1 MMRARLWSR
10 TLWRVNAI
18 VVLMAGL
25 LVSAAAVMVIVA
37 MLREMPREPL
47 ARESSRH
54 EPEVAKGDVFE
65 LGAMTRLRGT
75 PVMLIELTSRQR
87 YSSGSYTSE
96 PASVR
101 NLLFYDSETG
111 KSSWL
116 FTQYGLLSGVRPL
129 AERGDDKARIRWIML
144 ESIAKDTNRDG
155 RLTAHDAHAL
165 GVVESDGQNYKELLE
180 NVERVLGVE
189 FLSDTTVDVAFTA
202 VDADYIAEV
211 DLPRREVRK
220 RTLLRYHQPH

>member
-10 TLWRVNAI
+10 TLWRVNAV
-18 VVLMAGL
+18 VVLVAGL
-25 LVSAAAVMVIVA
+25 LVSAAAVVVIVA
-37 MLREMPREPL
+37 VVREASRDPT
-47 ARESSRH
+47 ARERVRR

-75 PVMLIELTSRQR
+75 PLLLIELTSRQR
-87 YSSGSYTSE
+87 YNSGSYTAE

-116 FTQYGLLSGVRPL
+116 FAQYGLLTGVRPL

-144 ESIAKDTNRDG
+144 ESIAQDTNRDG
-155 RLTAHDAHAL
+155 RLTAGDAHAL
-165 GVVESDGQNYKELLE
+165 GVVDADGQNYKDLLE
-180 NVERVLGVE
+180 NVERILGVE
-189 FLSDTTVDVAFTA
+189 FLSDSVVDVAFTA
-202 VDADYIAEV
+202 VDADYIAEI
-211 DLPRREVRK
+211 DLARREVRK

>member
-1 MMRARLWSR
+1 MTRARLGSR

-25 LVSAAAVMVIVA
+25 LVSAAAVLVIVA
-37 MLREMPREPL
+37 MLREISREPL
-47 ARESSRH
+47 ARESARR

-75 PVMLIELTSRQR
+75 PVMLIELRSRQR

-116 FTQYGLLSGVRPL
+116 FTQYGLLTGVRPL

-144 ESIAKDTNRDG
+144 ESIAQDTNRDG

-165 GVVESDGQNYKELLE
+165 GVVDSDGQNYKELLE

-202 VDADYIAEV
+202 VDTDYIAEV

-220 RTLLRYHQPH
+220 RTLLRYHQRH